1 MLKIKVDF
9 KSLFRRGIKT
19 IENDSLV
26 ALITG
31 VMGSGKTY
39 YSIKKLEDIKEPK
52 HIITNV
58 RSYKSSHHDVE
69 YITHISEI
77 YDNHD
82 KNTIFLI
89 DELSKLYVKDSK
101 IDRQFYS
108 WLQQSRKHNRQ
119 VYLITQ
125 EYLQV
130 PQWLRGVANYVYTTH
145 RLFKNYCITS
155 FGFPILDKDTME
167 WGLSEISI
175 EFYKRNKIIAQKY
188 DTLELINTL

>member
-1 MLKIKVDF
+1 MLKIKIDF
-9 KSLFRRGIKT
+9 NSLFRKGIKN
-19 IENDSLV
+19 IENESMV

-39 YSIKKLEDIKEPK
+39 FSIKKLEDIKTSK

-58 RSYKSSHHDVE
+58 RSYKSEKHIVQYFSN
-69 YITHISEI
+69 ISEI

-82 KNTIFLI
+82 LDTIFLI
-89 DELSKLYVKDSK
+89 DELSKIYVKDSK
-101 IDRQFYS
+101 IDRAFYS

-145 RLFKNYCITS
+145 RFFKNYCITS
-155 FGFPILDKDTME
+155 FGYPILDKDSME
-167 WGLSEISI
+167 WGLSEISL
-175 EFYKRNKIIAQKY
+175 EFYKRTKFIAQKY

>member
-1 MLKIKVDF
+1 MLKLKVDF
-9 KSLFRRGIKT
+9 KSIFKKGVKT
-19 IENDSLV
+19 IQNDSLV

-39 YSIKKLEDIKEPK
+39 YAIKKLEDIKSTK

-58 RSYKSSHHDVE
+58 RSYRSSHHNVE
-69 YITHISEI
+69 YILHISEI

-82 KNTIFLI
+82 PDTIFLI
-89 DELSKLYVKDSK
+89 DELSKIYVKDSK
-101 IDRQFYS
+101 IDRAFYS

-145 RLFKNYCITS
+145 RFFKNFCITS
-155 FGFPILDKDTME
+155 FGYPVLDKDSME
-167 WGLSEISI
+167 WGLSEISL
-175 EFYKRNKIIAQKY
+175 EFYKRTKSIASKY
-188 DTLELINTL
+188 DTMELINTL